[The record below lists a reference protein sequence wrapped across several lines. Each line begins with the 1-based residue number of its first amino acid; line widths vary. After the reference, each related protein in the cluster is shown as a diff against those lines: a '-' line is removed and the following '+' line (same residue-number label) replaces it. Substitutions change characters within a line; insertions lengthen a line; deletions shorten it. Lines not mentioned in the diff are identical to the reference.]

1 MSEEKKLGEF
11 EISKES
17 SVDVEYKD
25 GKLRLSA
32 AYDGKGAEVGL
43 YIDVEPDYFLD
54 KLAEVIPGQID
65 DKIIALLKAA
75 F

>member
-1 MSEEKKLGEF
+1 MSEEKKLAEV

-17 SVDVEYKD
+17 SIDLEYKD
-25 GKLRLSA
+25 GKLRLSGS
-32 AYDGKGAEVGL
+32 YDGKGADVGL

-54 KLAEVIPGQID
+54 KLAEAIPGDID
-65 DKIIALLKAA
+65 DKVIALLKAA